1 MLIVR
6 FSVFDEYI
14 FLLET
19 MILKA
24 TIVYYLKRSGYG
36 MVENIKALLKAHE
49 NLKREVYL
57 DNENST
63 MVPKEVLV
71 EMMPYYSQK
80 AYGNPTLTHKPGWEA
95 FETIMKAA
103 KKISQFLGAKI
114 LEEITFTPG
123 ATEANN
129 LGLMGAAFA
138 NQHKGKK
145 IVISAIEPI
154 NVLHVTEL
162 LQKYGFT
169 TTKIPVDPEGFLK
182 LENLKEAVDKE
193 TVLASIATVNNEIGT
208 VQSIKEALDIVKDKN
223 PDALFH
229 TDASDAYGRI
239 PFNAQDLKVD
249 LATASSY
256 KILGPRGIGALYVKE
271 GVNVDKILEGQIGTQ
286 KLWPGVENTPLI
298 VGFTKASELAF
309 NGFEDNVNHMRT
321 LRDKLA
327 NGILSELTDVKLNGP
342 KGSKRAPDNANIS
355 ILRAE
360 GEALT
365 IELSLNGV
373 YVSSGS
379 ACSRRLLQPS
389 HVLVAIGRKF
399 SEAHGSILMKTTRYH
414 TEEDITHV
422 LEVLPS
428 AVNRIRGIVGSTG
441 VD

>member
-1 MLIVR
+1 
-6 FSVFDEYI
+6 
-14 FLLET
+14 
-19 MILKA
+19 
-24 TIVYYLKRSGYG
+24 
-36 MVENIKALLKAHE
+36 MVENVRDLLKAHE
-49 NLKREVYL
+49 GIKREVYL

-63 MVPKEVLV
+63 IVPRDVV
-71 EMMPYYSQK
+71 EAMLPYYTRRG
-80 AYGNPTLTHKPGWEA
+80 YGNPTLTHKPGWEA
-95 FETIMKAA
+95 FETIMAA
-103 KKISQFLGAKI
+103 SQKISKFLGAKI
-114 LEEITFTPG
+114 LEEITYTPG

-129 LGLMGAAFA
+129 LALMGSAFA
-138 NQHKGKK
+138 NKHEGKK

-162 LQKYGFT
+162 LQKFGFT
-169 TTKIPVDPEGFLK
+169 TTKIPVNQEGFLDLEK
-182 LENLKEAVDKE
+182 LREAVDEE

-208 VQSIKEALDIVKDKN
+208 IQPLKEALEIVKDKN
-223 PDALFH
+223 PDTLFH

-239 PFNAQDLKVD
+239 SFNVQNLDVD
-249 LATASSY
+249 MATVSSY
-256 KILGPRGIGALYVKE
+256 KILGPRGVGALYVKE

-309 NGFEDNVNHMRT
+309 DNFEANVNHMRM
-321 LRDKLA
+321 LRDKLV
-327 NGILSELTDVKLNGP
+327 NGVFEKLSDVKLNGP
-342 KGSKRAPDNANIS
+342 KGERRAPDNANIS
-355 ILRAE
+355 FLRCE

-365 IELSLNGV
+365 IELSLAGV

-389 HVLVAIGRKF
+389 HVLVAVGREF
-399 SEAHGSILMKTTRYH
+399 SEAHGSVLMKTTRCN

-422 LEVLPS
+422 LEVLPN

>member
-1 MLIVR
+1 
-6 FSVFDEYI
+6 
-14 FLLET
+14 
-19 MILKA
+19 
-24 TIVYYLKRSGYG
+24 
-36 MVENIKALLKAHE
+36 MVENVKELLKAHE
-49 NLKREVYL
+49 GITHEVYL

-63 MVPKEVLV
+63 AVPKDVVDAML
-71 EMMPYYSQK
+71 PYYSQR

-95 FETIMKAA
+95 FETIMESAQ
-103 KKISQFLGAKI
+103 KISKFLGAKI

-123 ATEANN
+123 ETEANN
-129 LGLMGAAFA
+129 LALMGSAFA
-138 NQHKGKK
+138 NKHKGKK
-145 IVISAIEPI
+145 IVISEIEPI

-162 LQKYGFT
+162 LQKFGFT
-169 TTKIPVDPEGFLK
+169 TTKIPVDREGFLN
-182 LENLKEAVDKE
+182 LEQLKEAVDKE

-208 VQSIKEALDIVKDKN
+208 IQRVKEALAIVKDKN
-223 PDALFH
+223 PETLFH

-239 PFNAQDLKVD
+239 PLNMQDLKVD
-249 LATASSY
+249 LATVSSY

-309 NGFEDNVNHMRT
+309 QDFEANTNRMRM
-321 LRDKLA
+321 LRDKLVD
-327 NGILSELTDVKLNGP
+327 GIFGELSDVKFNGP
-342 KGSKRAPDNANIS
+342 KGDKRAPDNANVS
-355 ILRAE
+355 ILRCE

-365 IELSLNGV
+365 IELSLKGV

-389 HVLVAIGRKF
+389 HVLVAIGRRF

-414 TEEDITHV
+414 TEEDITYV
-422 LEVLPS
+422 LEVLPI